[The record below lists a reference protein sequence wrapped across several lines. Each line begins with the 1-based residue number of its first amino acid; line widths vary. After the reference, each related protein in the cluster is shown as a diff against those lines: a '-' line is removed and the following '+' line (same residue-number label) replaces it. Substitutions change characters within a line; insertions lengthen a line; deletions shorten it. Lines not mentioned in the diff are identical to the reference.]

1 MLIAWGSF
9 KVSKDN
15 GDDDEEKRNN
25 KDNEDKEPSAE
36 MGANS
41 YMIRFITSS
50 KESSIMRKW
59 YAGIYETKK
68 MLQIVYRLLKWFF
81 DDENGKV

>member
-15 GDDDEEKRNN
+15 GDNDEEKRNN
-25 KDNEDKEPSAE
+25 RYNEEKEASAE

-50 KESSIMRKW
+50 RRKQHNEKVVCW
-59 YAGIYETKK
+59 NLRDKK
-68 MLQIVYRLLKWFF
+68 NAPNCLQTTEVIF
-81 DDENGKV
+81 

>member
-25 KDNEDKEPSAE
+25 RDNEGKEPSAE

-50 KESSIMRKW
+50 RRK
-59 YAGIYETKK
+59 
-68 MLQIVYRLLKWFF
+68 
-81 DDENGKV
+81 